1 MLKNE
6 VKAVPVDQLN
16 GIIKECLSAM
26 IPHRVERE
34 LKLKYPIDSMLPLSQ
49 KIIRTALM
57 FLLVARFPLLLIF

>member
-1 MLKNE
+1 
-6 VKAVPVDQLN
+6 
-16 GIIKECLSAM
+16 
-26 IPHRVERE
+26 